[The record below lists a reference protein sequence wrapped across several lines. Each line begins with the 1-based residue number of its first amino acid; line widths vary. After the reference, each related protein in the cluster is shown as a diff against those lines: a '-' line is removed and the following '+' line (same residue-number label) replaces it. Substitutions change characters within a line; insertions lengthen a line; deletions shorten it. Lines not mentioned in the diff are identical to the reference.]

1 MRIGLAS
8 IALFF
13 ASALCNLS
21 AQNETFE
28 ISYIGYIPSPPE
40 SIQLPSSDH
49 YITIAAGYYHS
60 FGLRDDGTLAAWG
73 ANSDGVLNIPQGLED
88 VVSIATGGTHAVA
101 LRKDGTLVA
110 WGNNDFGQ
118 LDVPPTLNGVKAISA
133 GENHTL
139 ALKHDGSVVA
149 WGDNSSGQL
158 NIPANLT
165 GIKAIAAGIDDSVI
179 LTENGT
185 LQIWGRNQELVK
197 YFESVSNIVAIDCH
211 DSPLVLTED
220 GYALD
225 PYWGVMKAMSF
236 GWGFS
241 HYETNSIP
249 LEYFPIVLATDCS
262 LVATGKWFTLYASKD
277 GRVGAFGFGFS
288 QSDKPSSL
296 YVPDNLKNVTAL
308 DTGTHHAL
316 ALDAHG
322 RITQWEY
329 IDLYIKKP
337 AYGLKNIMMLRVYGS
352 YVTTVMDD
360 GKVLNWDNQGLRPVP
375 ADLENVIDVS
385 INDRTALALKSD
397 GTLVYWQHSTLFD
410 LEPNYI
416 PPEVND
422 LATIDSGSRH
432 TVALKKDGTVI
443 AWGDNTK
450 GQTNVPVDLSDVVSI
465 EVGEDH
471 NIALKSNGTVVA
483 WGTFD
488 DDQSSHAAA
497 SVVPENLSGVVAIAA
512 GDDFVLALKNDGSL
526 VAWGNNE
533 SGQLDFPTEATGVMQ
548 VAAGSRHAVALKMD
562 GTVIAW
568 GNNGWG
574 QTNIPSNLQG
584 VIGVDAGPY
593 STIFHFAAGTLT
605 KCLSHKVV
613 FREPFFP
620 NLGNDFVYGM
630 NTQSFFYIGLCP
642 FVYDFKNSD
651 WWYVF
656 EGNSDP
662 NGFWIYSY
670 NESKWKFVLKGFV
683 IEFKHA
689 IWWEI

>member
-49 YITIAAGYYHS
+49 YIAIAAGYYHS

-165 GIKAIAAGIDDSVI
+165 GIKAIAAGMNDSVT
-179 LTENGT
+179 LTHDGT
-185 LQIWGRNQELVK
+185 LSIWGRNHESVK
-197 YFESVSNIVAIDCH
+197 YFANVSNITAIDCNF
-211 DSPLVLTED
+211 STLVLTEE

-225 PYWGVMKAMSF
+225 YFF
-236 GWGFS
+236 GIVKSANLGTS
-241 HYETNSIP
+241 ISDYESNSIP
-249 LEYFPIVLATDCS
+249 LEYFPLVLATDCS
-262 LVATGKWFTLYASKD
+262 VASTGQRFSIYAKKD
-277 GRVGAFGFGFS
+277 GTVRAFGLGES
-288 QSDKPSSL
+288 GDWNGL
-296 YVPDNLKNVTAL
+296 YVPDNLRNVTAL
-308 DTGTHHAL
+308 DSGTFHAL
-316 ALDAHG
+316 ALDSQG
-322 RITQWEY
+322 RITQWQY
-329 IDLYIKKP
+329 LDYYVRKP
-337 AYGLKNIMMLRVYGS
+337 AYGLKNIKKLRVYGS

-432 TVALKKDGTVI
+432 SVALKKDGTVI

-533 SGQLDFPTEATGVMQ
+533 SGQLDFSTEATGVMQ

-656 EGNSDP
+656 EESSDP
-662 NGFWIYSY
+662 DGFWIYSF
-670 NESKWKFVLKGFV
+670 NESEWKFVMVGFLIDV
-683 IEFKHA
+683 
-689 IWWEI
+689 